1 MRLESGLR
9 GPRGSEK
16 MSEKISHVKS
26 FALRM
31 NLIVA
36 VLTIISLLTTIG
48 TNYRAQALLAVI
60 AVAII
65 LTVIVTV
72 IRVKGA
78 SDPLLCGKAIVQ
90 GTWFWASFSLSYLIM
105 TGSPYFGMP
114 MINVAIN
121 FLIGI
126 IIIILGIYTLLRTKK
141 ETGVMLSI

>member
-1 MRLESGLR
+1 
-9 GPRGSEK
+9 

-26 FALRM
+26 FALRV

-36 VLTIISLLTTIG
+36 VLAIISLATTIG

-78 SDPLLCGKAIVQ
+78 SDPLLCGK
-90 GTWFWASFSLSYLIM
+90 
-105 TGSPYFGMP
+105 
-114 MINVAIN
+114 
-121 FLIGI
+121 
-126 IIIILGIYTLLRTKK
+126 
-141 ETGVMLSI
+141 